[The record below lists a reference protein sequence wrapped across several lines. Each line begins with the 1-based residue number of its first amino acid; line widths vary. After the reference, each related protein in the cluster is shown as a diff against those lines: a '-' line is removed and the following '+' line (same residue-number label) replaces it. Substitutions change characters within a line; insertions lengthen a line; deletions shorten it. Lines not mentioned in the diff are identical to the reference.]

1 MPHNGYGLTTTPLWG
16 DRPTG
21 GDRRHHTGYEAEPM
35 SNGCVVLVSNNP
47 TNGGNFPQFTLGLTE
62 SKIIER
68 LDQNDDM

>member
-47 TNGGNFPQFTLGLTE
+47 TNGGGLPPIYTG
-62 SKIIER
+62 IDRIE
-68 LDQNDDM
+68 DN